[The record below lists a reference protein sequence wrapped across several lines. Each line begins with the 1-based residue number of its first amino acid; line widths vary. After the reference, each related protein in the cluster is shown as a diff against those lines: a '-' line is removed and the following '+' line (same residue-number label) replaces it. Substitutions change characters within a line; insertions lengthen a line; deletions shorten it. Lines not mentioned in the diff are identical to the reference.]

1 MASQLIELQGRS
13 LQPSGVPAGVLDL
26 FIRRLSALCPLQMHE
41 AAAIA
46 GLVRDV
52 SRVSPHTTILEDG
65 IPANEALILLS
76 GLACHY
82 KVLDTARRQMTGFV
96 LPGDFCDYGFLSSS
110 PVRQCVMTLGP
121 TVMGRIDLKQ
131 LSALGDKLPNIVL
144 AMMRGASAEQA
155 CARELVISLG
165 ARDAQQRMAHCL
177 CELYTRLRV
186 VGLVDRGQFELALT
200 QAELGEA
207 LGLSTVHVNRTIQQ
221 LRKKKLVAMAQGKV
235 RILDFPSLARIA
247 AFDGRYLRS

>member
-1 MASQLIELQGRS
+1 
-13 LQPSGVPAGVLDL
+13 
-26 FIRRLSALCPLQMHE
+26 
-41 AAAIA
+41 
-46 GLVRDV
+46 
-52 SRVSPHTTILEDG
+52 
-65 IPANEALILLS
+65 
-76 GLACHY
+76 
-82 KVLDTARRQMTGFV
+82 
-96 LPGDFCDYGFLSSS
+96 
-110 PVRQCVMTLGP
+110 MTLGP

-131 LSALGDKLPNIVL
+131 LSALGDKLPNVVL

-186 VGLVDRGQFELALT
+186 VDLVDRGQFELALT

-235 RILDFPSLARIA
+235 RILDFASLARIA